1 MSDGPEH
8 PPAVE
13 PITDPA
19 RITSLL
25 GAIETGSTDAAEQLY
40 HAVYSEMRRLAQSM
54 MSSER
59 PNHTLQATALVHEAY
74 LKLLG
79 SDQVMSNRDHFMACA
94 ARAMRRILVDHAR
107 SKNRIKRGG
116 NHTQTALDE
125 TVDVYESC
133 SGDLALL
140 DDALTQLAAFDAQ
153 KARLV
158 ELRFFGQMRME
169 DAATLL
175 GLSKR
180 TAEREWTLARAWLKS
195 HMDTSSEDVTT

>member
-1 MSDGPEH
+1 MANEPEH
-8 PPAVE
+8 PRSGA

-25 GAIETGSTDAAEQLY
+25 GEIERGDQTAVEQLY

-54 MSSER
+54 MGSER
-59 PNHTLQATALVHEAY
+59 SNHTLQATALVHEAY

-79 SDQVMSNRDHFMACA
+79 SEQAMVNRDHFMACA
-94 ARAMRRILVDHAR
+94 AKAMRRVLVDHAR

-116 NHTQTALDE
+116 DHTQTALDE
-125 TVDVYESC
+125 TVDMYESR
-133 SGDLALL
+133 SGDLSSL
-140 DDALTQLAAFDAQ
+140 DDALTQLAGFDCQ
-153 KARLV
+153 KAQLV

-169 DAATLL
+169 NAATLL
-175 GLSKR
+175 GISKR

-195 HMDTSSEDVTT
+195 YMDSKCQDADH